1 MSSLPDDVSIQV
13 SRIDAAFYDK
23 LSAFFIPPL
32 YPHTIKTPAD
42 KVLWALCLC

>member
-23 LSAFFIPPL
+23 LSAFF
-32 YPHTIKTPAD
+32 HTSPISSYHKNARR
-42 KVLWALCLC
+42 